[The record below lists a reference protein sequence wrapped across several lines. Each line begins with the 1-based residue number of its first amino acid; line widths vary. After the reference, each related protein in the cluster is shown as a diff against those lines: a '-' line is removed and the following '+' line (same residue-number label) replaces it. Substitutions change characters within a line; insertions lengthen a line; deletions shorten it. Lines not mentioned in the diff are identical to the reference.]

1 MKKNT
6 IIILLVTML
15 LNKVF
20 AQENNIKNYSET
32 KEIESIE
39 IKDEEMSPAIKAL
52 IKENEELKKLIYEKA
67 YVNVNGINIEMNGL
81 IQGFAVYYTKFH
93 DAKKII
99 KDKGS
104 YCEIY
109 GDDAMNY
116 RPEAV
121 DKFNIFVAIDNIGTD
136 WVKVYKKHKAVY
148 EEPVMEIKENTSTE
162 NISAKE
168 INNKMIYVILAVLII
183 IVVLIILIWVH
194 INSIENYSHDIIAK
208 QHSFN
213 ESNTEIAK
221 VLENFKTH
229 FNILHEFQDEIKS
242 NYNTIATRLY
252 EKNNSQKYDIN
263 NAITEVKQ
271 YIDQQFCGL
280 YTKMYQEHSTIN
292 QNLLNRINGVNEKL
306 NKTQSFFEE
315 ADRNI
320 NNIIGNPLNIKKEQK
335 TETDKLYSEE
345 YFKEQIASLSVRTQ
359 NQLRRYVKVKTLNEL
374 INIPEK
380 ELMNKRGFG
389 KKCFRELKAW
399 LEERNLY
406 FKTEDKITLNTE
418 TLENKTKT
426 FEPEGDEIYSDDDK
440 EKDNPPPVR
449 KITESDML

>member
-15 LNKVF
+15 LSKVF

-39 IKDEEMSPAIKAL
+39 IKEEEMSPAIKAL

-93 DAKKII
+93 DVKNII

-136 WVKVYKKHKAVY
+136 WIKVYKKHKAVY

-168 INNKMIYVILAVLII
+168 INNRMIYITFAVLII

-194 INSIENYSHDIIAK
+194 TCIQLNTIENYSHDIIAK

-213 ESNTEIAK
+213 ESNTEIAR

-292 QNLLNRINGVNEKL
+292 QNLLNRINGVDDKL

-315 ADRNI
+315 A
-320 NNIIGNPLNIKKEQK
+320 
-335 TETDKLYSEE
+335 DKLYSEE

-359 NQLRRYVKVKTLNEL
+359 NQLRRYIKVKTFNEL

-380 ELMNKRGFG
+380 ELINKRGFG

-406 FKTEDKITLNTE
+406 FKTENKISE
-418 TLENKTKT
+418 R
-426 FEPEGDEIYSDDDK
+426 
-440 EKDNPPPVR
+440 DNPPPVIEEI
-449 KITESDML
+449 KESDMI